1 MGSTLGPNPALSA
14 HSLFSAHH
22 NRRALPGTGGWTP
35 HVGLLWPSRVR
46 PHTACQVD
54 LQRCDTPRA
63 DALKRWQVGPRH
75 RWLPLP
81 IIPWLLRVAQ
91 QPLRALGFRQVR
103 LARPYKTGRCITEHL
118 PHPPH
123 TLNPSLATPK
133 AKETLSH
140 RPIVRRAS
148 ATGLIRSASSAR
160 P

>member
-75 RWLPLP
+75 RWLPLHMVVASRSTTAESFG
-81 IIPWLLRVAQ
+81 IPPGPPCS
-91 QPLRALGFRQVR
+91 PL
-103 LARPYKTGRCITEHL
+103 
-118 PHPPH
+118 
-123 TLNPSLATPK
+123 
-133 AKETLSH
+133 
-140 RPIVRRAS
+140 
-148 ATGLIRSASSAR
+148 
-160 P
+160 